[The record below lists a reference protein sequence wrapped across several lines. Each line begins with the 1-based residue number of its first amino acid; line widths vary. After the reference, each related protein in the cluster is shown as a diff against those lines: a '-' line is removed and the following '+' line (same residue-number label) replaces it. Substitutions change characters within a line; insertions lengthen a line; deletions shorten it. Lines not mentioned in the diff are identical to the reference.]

1 MFLSD
6 VTQVSRYL
14 PILSTLI
21 SALFSFVILSRY
33 RSKPQATYL
42 FWWGIGVAVYGAGTL
57 VEAYT
62 TLFGWH
68 VAVFKAWYIAGALLG
83 GAPLALGSVYLL
95 MGKKFGKISATLLVV
110 TVAVTSCFV
119 IFSPIKYDL
128 VDPAILNADVLG
140 WQSIRL
146 VSPFINSLAGIF
158 LIGGALY
165 SAAKYRSRPAM
176 RNRYIGNIYIAIG
189 ALLPGVGGA
198 FSRFGHTEV
207 LYIGEFVGI
216 IMIWYGYRY
225 CQKPVVQVVDEPA
238 MEPSLNENRM

>member
-6 VTQVSRYL
+6 VTQASRYL
-14 PILSTLI
+14 PILSTII
-21 SALFSFVILSRY
+21 SAFFATIILSRY
-33 RSKPQATYL
+33 KSKPQATYL
-42 FWWGIGVAVYGAGTL
+42 LWWGIGVAVYGAGTL

-68 VAVFKAWYIAGALLG
+68 VIVFKAWYISGALLG

-95 MGKKFGKISATLLVV
+95 MGKKFSRVSAILLVL
-110 TVAVTSCFV
+110 TVSITSVFV
-119 IFSPIKYDL
+119 ILSPIKYDL
-128 VDPAILNADVLG
+128 VNPAILNADVLG

-165 SAAKYRSRPAM
+165 SAAKYRSRPEM

-189 ALLPGVGGA
+189 ALLPGIGGS

-207 LYIGEFVGI
+207 LYIGEFIGI
-216 IMIWYGYRY
+216 ILIWYGYRY
-225 CQKPVVQVVDEPA
+225 CQRPIVQVAPELAVN
-238 MEPSLNENRM
+238 PSLNRN